1 MLRQKI
7 EKEIKQ
13 LDIRWNKLIFL
24 CLNNLTI
31 DLKELYNGELYEI
44 NINLIVS
51 EALIQIP
58 KNKYPLQI
66 ENIINNSLQTQ
77 NELYY
82 LNYIDILF
90 SPELRVDPIRLLE
103 NLSKSNKIIVNWPG
117 NYVDET
123 LTYAEYGHPEY
134 YECHDY
140 KGKVIEN

>member
-7 EKEIKQ
+7 KKEVEQ

-24 CLNNLTI
+24 CLYNPTI
-31 DLKELYNGELYEI
+31 NFKELYNGEFCEV

-51 EALIQIP
+51 EGLIEIT
-58 KNKYPLQI
+58 KKKYPLQI
-66 ENIINNSLQTQ
+66 ENIINSSLHNQ
-77 NELYY
+77 NELFY

-117 NYVDET
+117 NYLNET
-123 LTYAEYGHPEY
+123 LNYAEYGHPEY
-134 YECHDY
+134 YECHDF